1 MIMKETAH
9 YLSKITNYSKD
20 QKVFITIDYQ
30 TKDDEETTKI
40 DPKGGKL
47 DRHDLTDKIDELRVN
62 NDSYMKMTKSQDTET
77 EYIWSYGKQGDAI
90 YVVAKEV
97 GGGN

>member
-1 MIMKETAH
+1 MKETAH
-9 YLSKITNYSKD
+9 YLSEITNYSKD

-30 TKDDEETTKI
+30 KDADENTAKMN
-40 DPKGGKL
+40 PMGGKINS
-47 DRHDLTDKIDELRVN
+47 HDLTDRIDELRVN
-62 NDSYMKMTKSQDTET
+62 NDSNMKMTKSGVN
-77 EYIWSYGKQGDAI
+77 WSYGKQGDAI